1 MQVIKYNS
9 SLVYPFQNKDSS
21 SKGSLGDKASSMYG
35 SMGLLSTSGGVSAGN
50 SVVASQLS
58 RFQSYQPAALSAVM
72 NLNGINQQTPPTL
85 TRNDRRALASVGI
98 VPSAPTGL
106 PKHRYGSRKVSGN
119 VRGVMGNPDN
129 DWRSASTQGIEATSL
144 TYGVMDPRLDNQPNS
159 TLKRR
164 TLSATGFK
172 TCADPMQGS
181 ATRVMNPRVMAAS
194 VAGGV
199 GGSQTNLS
207 SPGGLTPSSQQYMC
221 SMYTFPNVLKVAP
234 QPQSGM
240 NLSVISGPAPVSY
253 RPSATNT
260 GGVGPEQTN
269 STHRLAGSPS
279 GLLR

>member
-1 MQVIKYNS
+1 
-9 SLVYPFQNKDSS
+9 
-21 SKGSLGDKASSMYG
+21 MYG
-35 SMGLLSTSGGVSAGN
+35 SMGLLSTSGGVTAGN
-50 SVVASQLS
+50 GVVASQLS

-72 NLNGINQQTPPTL
+72 NPNGINQQTPPTF

-106 PKHRYGSRKVSGN
+106 PKHRYGSRKVPGN
-119 VRGVMGNPDN
+119 VRNVIGNPDT
-129 DWRSASTQGIEATSL
+129 DWRSGSTPGIESTSL
-144 TYGVMDPRLDNQPNS
+144 AYGVLDPRLDNQPNS
-159 TLKRR
+159 TLRRR

-181 ATRVMNPRVMAAS
+181 ATRAMNPRVFAAS
-194 VAGGV
+194 VA

-207 SPGGLTPSSQQYMC
+207 SPGGLTPSTQQYMC

-240 NLSVISGPAPVSY
+240 NLSLISGPAPVSY
-253 RPSATNT
+253 RPSPTNT
-260 GGVGPEQTN
+260 GAVGPEQAN
-269 STHRLAGSPS
+269 STQRLAGSPS

>member
-1 MQVIKYNS
+1 
-9 SLVYPFQNKDSS
+9 
-21 SKGSLGDKASSMYG
+21 MYG
-35 SMGLLSTSGGVSAGN
+35 SMGTLSTSGGVTADN
-50 SVVASQLS
+50 NVVASQLS

-106 PKHRYGSRKVSGN
+106 PKHRYGSRKGPGN
-119 VRGVMGNPDN
+119 TRNAIGNPDY
-129 DWRSASTQGIEATSL
+129 DWRSGSTPGIEATSL
-144 TYGVMDPRLDNQPNS
+144 AYGMIDPRLDNQTNS

-172 TCADPMQGS
+172 TSADPMQGS
-181 ATRVMNPRVMAAS
+181 ATRVMNPRVFATS
-194 VAGGV
+194 VVGGV

-207 SPGGLTPSSQQYMC
+207 SPGGATPGAQQYMC

-234 QPQSGM
+234 QPQNGM

-253 RPSATNT
+253 RPSPT
-260 GGVGPEQTN
+260 GAGAVGPEQAN
-269 STHRLAGSPS
+269 SSHRLAGSPS
-279 GLLR
+279 GILK

>member
-1 MQVIKYNS
+1 
-9 SLVYPFQNKDSS
+9 
-21 SKGSLGDKASSMYG
+21 MYG
-35 SMGLLSTSGGVSAGN
+35 SMGLQSTSGGVTAGN
-50 SVVASQLS
+50 NVAASQLS

-98 VPSAPTGL
+98 VPSVPTGL

-119 VRGVMGNPDN
+119 ARNVIGNSDY
-129 DWRSASTQGIEATSL
+129 DWRSGSTPGIEVTSL
-144 TYGVMDPRLDNQPNS
+144 AYGMIDPRLDNQSNS

-172 TCADPMQGS
+172 TCVDPTQGS
-181 ATRVMNPRVMAAS
+181 TTRVMNPRVFA
-194 VAGGV
+194 AGGAA
-199 GGSQTNLS
+199 GSQTYLS
-207 SPGGLTPSSQQYMC
+207 SSGGASPSTQQYMC

-234 QPQSGM
+234 QPQNGM

-253 RPSATNT
+253 RPSPTNT
-260 GGVGPEQTN
+260 GTVGPEQAN
-269 STHRLAGSPS
+269 SSHRLTGSPS

>member
-1 MQVIKYNS
+1 
-9 SLVYPFQNKDSS
+9 
-21 SKGSLGDKASSMYG
+21 MYG
-35 SMGLLSTSGGVSAGN
+35 SMGLLSTSGGVTAGN
-50 SVVASQLS
+50 NVVASQLS

-106 PKHRYGSRKVSGN
+106 PKHRYGSRKVPGN
-119 VRGVMGNPDN
+119 ARNVIGNPDY
-129 DWRSASTQGIEATSL
+129 DWRSGTTPGIEATSL
-144 TYGVMDPRLDNQPNS
+144 AYGMIDPRLDNQPSS
-159 TLKRR
+159 TIKRR

-172 TCADPMQGS
+172 TCADPVQGN
-181 ATRVMNPRVMAAS
+181 ATRVMNPRVFAAS
-194 VAGGV
+194 VAGGS

-207 SPGGLTPSSQQYMC
+207 SPGGVSPSAQQYMC

-234 QPQSGM
+234 QPQNGM

-253 RPSATNT
+253 RPSPTNT
-260 GGVGPEQTN
+260 STVGPEQAN
-269 STHRLAGSPS
+269 SSHRLTGSPS